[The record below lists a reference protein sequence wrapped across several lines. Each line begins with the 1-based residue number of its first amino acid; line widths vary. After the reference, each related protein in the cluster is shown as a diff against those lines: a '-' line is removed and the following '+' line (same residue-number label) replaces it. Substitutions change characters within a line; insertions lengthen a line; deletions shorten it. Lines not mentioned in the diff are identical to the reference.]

1 MFKASIPQFGI
12 MSKEEVWRLASS
24 HQTSHS
30 IRRAAIRHWLT
41 LDENDRAAAG
51 LQRNELSSRMRRFDL
66 DNPA

>member
-1 MFKASIPQFGI
+1 MFKASIPQFGS

-51 LQRNELSSRMRRFDL
+51 LQRNELSNRMRRFDL

>member
-1 MFKASIPQFGI
+1 MFKASIPQFGS
-12 MSKEEVWRLASS
+12 MSKEELWRLASS

-41 LDENDRAAAG
+41 RDELDRSAAG
-51 LQRNELSSRMRRFDL
+51 LTHNELSSRVRRFDL